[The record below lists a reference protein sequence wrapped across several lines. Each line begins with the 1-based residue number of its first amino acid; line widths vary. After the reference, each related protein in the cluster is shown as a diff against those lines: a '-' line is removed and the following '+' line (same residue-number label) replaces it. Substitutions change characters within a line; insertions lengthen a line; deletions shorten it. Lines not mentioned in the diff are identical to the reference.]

1 MQKVSIVFMLYVS
14 QFISVYRRSFSF
26 TGESKSGGKGGKFSK
41 SAASLLKDR
50 KHGNKL

>member
-26 TGESKSGGKGGKFSK
+26 TGESKSGGKGAEIFKICCIIIEGQK
-41 SAASLLKDR
+41 AWE
-50 KHGNKL
+50 